1 MKMQMDTGEIIR
13 DYENAKNKFAQVKVL
28 AELNCVNNL
37 AMANFLKD
45 HGCKVDGRYFPDRFK
60 KKDAE
65 PATEEP
71 EAIPVP
77 EEPEPEWLEPAGIV
91 IDFTPDEAK
100 TTAQVIRGYFSCK
113 PAKESDDFDT
123 IMKISR
129 IYLALTGG
137 TS

>member
-28 AELNCVNNL
+28 AELNCVSNRE
-37 AMANFLKD
+37 MAQFLRD
-45 HGCKVDGRYFPDRFK
+45 NGCKVDGRYFPDHFEK
-60 KKDAE
+60 KQAE
-65 PATEEP
+65 
-71 EAIPVP
+71 P
-77 EEPEPEWLEPAGIV
+77 EEPEPEWLESAGIV

-113 PAKESDDFDT
+113 PAKESDDFDM

-129 IYLALTGG
+129 VYLALTGG
-137 TS
+137 RP

>member
-1 MKMQMDTGEIIR
+1 MKMQMDTGDIIR

-28 AELNCVNNL
+28 AELNCVSNRE
-37 AMANFLKD
+37 MAQFLKD
-45 HGCKVDGRYFPDRFK
+45 NGCKVDCRYFPDHFEK
-60 KKDAE
+60 K
-65 PATEEP
+65 TEQPEP
-71 EAIPVP
+71 ETISAP

-113 PAKESDDFDT
+113 PAKESDDFDM

-129 IYLALTGG
+129 IYLMLTGG
-137 TS
+137 RP

>member
-28 AELNCVNNL
+28 AELNCVSNRE
-37 AMANFLKD
+37 MAQFLKD
-45 HGCKVDGRYFPDRFK
+45 NGCKVDGRYFPDHFEK
-60 KKDAE
+60 KTELK
-65 PATEEP
+65 PEEP
-71 EAIPVP
+71 EVIPVP

-113 PAKESDDFDT
+113 PAKESDDFDM

-129 IYLALTGG
+129 IYLMLTGG
-137 TS
+137 RP